1 MKTPSLRHASRITL
15 LYLLIGGLWILFSD
29 RLLAAFVSDPGL
41 LSIGQTLKGWAFV
54 ALTAGWLYLTLK
66 REQQTREHMQAKLQA
81 LEAEKLALFAATTDV
96 MMVLDADGRFLKVE
110 SPNLVLLP
118 KPPAELIGRT
128 LAEVLPPRPAEAFR
142 AHLQQVLETQQP
154 VQTEY
159 SLQISGAERW
169 FAATLTS
176 LGKDQILWIA
186 HDITELKWAQTQLEH
201 NTHQLAALSH
211 MRQSL
216 SASLDLTEVLKQVIS
231 DVSLLVAAE
240 RVSILMWEHEPE
252 LVFAAAIGTG
262 ADSLLGRR
270 VPVNAGVAGEVARTG
285 RSLRLSGRESQPQI
299 YSEIERISGYP
310 TQSLLAVP
318 LNLRGEVIGVME
330 AVDTEPEAFSADD
343 LRVLEAAASWAATA
357 IDNAQQ
363 HTTIQRR
370 LREIE
375 ALADISQMLNET
387 LDLKRTLQLIVGVAQ
402 QIIPQ
407 VERAV
412 IHLLD
417 EEKMILRPAAAAGV
431 QASERGQP
439 SLMAYPGESVA
450 GQVIAQG
457 VVINIHDT
465 RTDAR
470 YLPLGQ
476 STSLLSLL
484 VAPVQSG
491 PRRLGTIS
499 VRSAAPNAFS
509 ADDERLLTALGV
521 QAALAIENAR
531 LFEVERRRAQEA
543 EALQHVTQTLI
554 SSLQPSDL
562 IHAVVEAITTT
573 ANYKYVRVFLLE
585 SDDLILHGQKGY
597 PALEA
602 FERLPLDRGLCGRV
616 ARTGQPAFVPDVKL
630 DEDYQ
635 EKIPT
640 VQSAICVP
648 LIHKEEILGVLSIE
662 SDAERLLDQ
671 GDFNWLMNVSRQLS
685 IAIENARLYAYLER
699 ALHQEKAARA
709 QLVQSE
715 KLAAMGRMVASV
727 AHELNN
733 PIQAMQNALYLVR
746 QENTLSEQ
754 GQADLE
760 VAMTETQR
768 MAELIGRLR
777 DTYRPASAEQF
788 RLESLNGIIEEVQKL
803 MATHLR
809 HSNVEVELN
818 LDHSLPPVQ
827 GVRDQLKQAIIN
839 LSLNAVEAMPEGGHL
854 TIRTRCQPE
863 TGGVRLIVSDTG
875 QGIDL
880 TTLPNIFDPF
890 FTTKESGTGLGL
902 ALTHD
907 IVERHGGWIEVES
920 QLGHGTTFTV
930 QLPFDKAKFR
940 THNPRVSSRG

>member
-1 MKTPSLRHASRITL
+1 MKTAPSRHAARVTL
-15 LYLLIGGLWILFSD
+15 LYLLVTGLWILLSD
-29 RLLAAFVSDPGL
+29 RLLAEFVADPGL
-41 LSIGQTLKGWAFV
+41 LSTLQTLKGWVFLG
-54 ALTAGWLYLTLK
+54 LTAIWLYLALNS
-66 REQQTREHMQAKLQA
+66 EQQARAQVEAKLQA
-81 LEAEKLALFAATTDV
+81 VEEEQRALFAAMTDV
-96 MMVLDADGRFLKVE
+96 VMVLDTQRRFIKIE
-110 SPNLVLLP
+110 SANPAQLP
-118 KPPAELIGRT
+118 QPPAELLGRS
-128 LAEVLPPRPAEAFR
+128 LGEVLPPRPAEAFR
-142 AHLQQVLETQQP
+142 AHIQQALETRQP
-154 VQTEY
+154 VKAEY
-159 SLQISGAERW
+159 TLNVGGAERW
-169 FAATLTS
+169 FAATLTP
-176 LGKDQILWIA
+176 LGQDHILWITR
-186 HDITELKWAQTQLEH
+186 DITELKWAQTQLEH
-201 NTHQLAALSH
+201 NSQQLAALSH

-216 SASLDLTEVLKQVIS
+216 AASLDLPEVLQQVID

-240 RVSILMWEHEPE
+240 RVSILLWEDRPE
-252 LVFAAAIGTG
+252 MFFAAASG
-262 ADSLLGRR
+262 AGAEALLGHG
-270 VPVNAGVAGEVARTG
+270 VPVNASIAGEVARTG
-285 RSLRLSGRESQPQI
+285 RSLRLSGRESLPPI
-299 YSEIERISGYP
+299 YAAIERISGYP

-370 LREIE
+370 LRESE
-375 ALADISQMLNET
+375 ALSDISRALNET
-387 LDLKRTLQLIVGVAQ
+387 LDLKRTLQLIVEVAQ

-417 EEKMILRPAAAAGV
+417 EEKKLLRPAAAAGV
-431 QASERGQP
+431 QASERGQR

-457 VVINIHDT
+457 MVINIRDT
-465 RTDAR
+465 RTDPR

-499 VRSAAPNAFS
+499 VRSAASNAFS
-509 ADDERLLTALGV
+509 LDDERLLAALGV
-521 QAALAIENAR
+521 QAAIAIENAR
-531 LFEVERRRAQEA
+531 LFDVERRRAQEA
-543 EALQHVTQTLI
+543 EALQQVTQTLI
-554 SSLQPSDL
+554 SRLQPSDL
-562 IHAVVEAITTT
+562 IHAVVEAIATT

-585 SDDLILHGQKGY
+585 GDDLVLQGQKGY
-597 PALEA
+597 PAPKL
-602 FERLPLDRGLCGRV
+602 FERMRIYRGLCGRV
-616 ARTGQPAFVPDVKL
+616 ARTGEPAFVPDVKQ

-635 EKIPT
+635 EKIPS

-648 LIHKEEILGVLSIE
+648 LIHKGETLGVLSVE
-662 SDAERLLDQ
+662 SDAERFLDR

-699 ALHQEKAARA
+699 ALQQEKQTRA

-777 DTYRPASAEQF
+777 DAYRPTSAEHF
-788 RLESLNGIIEEVQKL
+788 RPESLNGIVKEVQKL
-803 MATHLR
+803 MAAHLR
-809 HSNVEVELN
+809 QNNVEVELD
-818 LDHSLPPVQ
+818 LDPALPPVQ
-827 GVRDQLKQAIIN
+827 GLRDQLKQAMLN
-839 LSLNAVEAMPEGGHL
+839 LSLNAVEAMPEGGQL
-854 TIRTRCQPE
+854 TIRTRYQPDI
-863 TGGVRLIVSDTG
+863 GGLRLMVSDTG
-875 QGIDL
+875 EGIDM

-890 FTTKESGTGLGL
+890 FTTKENGTGLGL

-920 QLGHGTTFTV
+920 RLGHGTTFTV
-930 QLPFDKAKFR
+930 QLPFDKAKFKI
-940 THNPRVSSRG
+940 HNPRVRTQG